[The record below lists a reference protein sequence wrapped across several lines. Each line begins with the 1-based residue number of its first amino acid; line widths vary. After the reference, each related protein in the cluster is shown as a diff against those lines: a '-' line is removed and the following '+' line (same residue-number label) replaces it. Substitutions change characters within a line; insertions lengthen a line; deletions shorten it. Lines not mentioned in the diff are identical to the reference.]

1 MYVLI
6 IVPIAFVLFI
16 NLINKDYF
24 KVLFENPLGIILIII
39 MLIIYITY
47 IVVVRKVMKVRG
59 IK

>member
-6 IVPIAFVLFI
+6 VVPIVFVLFI
-16 NLINKDYF
+16 SLINKDYF
-24 KVLFENPLGIILIII
+24 KVLFENPLGIILLII

-47 IVVVRKVMKVRG
+47 IIVVRKVMRVRG